1 MILIVII
8 YQSIYN
14 IVGCYPAAKLAP
26 NRSIRHAMILW
37 IIGFALSILAT
48 IANGDIPPHFSR
60 VDGDNILPKKI
71 IARLNTKD
79 YQCEVL
85 I

>member
-1 MILIVII
+1 
-8 YQSIYN
+8 
-14 IVGCYPAAKLAP
+14 
-26 NRSIRHAMILW
+26 MILW